1 MQKISREEVKRQQ
14 EQNRLAAENAKLR
27 ADLDYIQ
34 IMTGV
39 EIPTDEEGGGAV
51 NERMV

>member
-1 MQKISREEVKRQQ
+1 MKRISKEEIER
-14 EQNRLAAENAKLR
+14 ENALNLLRSQNAQLR

-39 EIPTDEEGGGAV
+39 EIPKEEDTHEELV
-51 NERMV
+51 

>member
-1 MQKISREEVKRQQ
+1 MKITSPEEIKREIELNLLRS
-14 EQNRLAAENAKLR
+14 QNAQLR

-39 EIPTDEEGGGAV
+39 EIPKEEDTHEELV
-51 NERMV
+51 

>member
-1 MQKISREEVKRQQ
+1 MQKIDKETVREMQ
-14 EQNRLAAENAKLR
+14 ERARLAAENAKLR

-39 EIPTDEEGGGAV
+39 EIPTDEEV
-51 NERMV
+51 QNDLVSEN

>member
-1 MQKISREEVKRQQ
+1 MKITESEEIKREMELNLLRS
-14 EQNRLAAENAKLR
+14 QNAQLR

-39 EIPTDEEGGGAV
+39 EIPKEES
-51 NERMV
+51 NEQQMV

>member
-1 MQKISREEVKRQQ
+1 MQKIDKNEIKREMELNLLRS
-14 EQNRLAAENAKLR
+14 QNAQLR

-39 EIPTDEEGGGAV
+39 EIPKEEDTHEELV
-51 NERMV
+51 

>member
-1 MQKISREEVKRQQ
+1 MQKIDKNEIKREMELNLLRSQ
-14 EQNRLAAENAKLR
+14 NAKLR

-39 EIPTDEEGGGAV
+39 EIPTTEEVTHA
-51 NERMV
+51 E

>member
-1 MQKISREEVKRQQ
+1 MKITDSNEIKREMEFNLLRS
-14 EQNRLAAENAKLR
+14 QNAQLR

-39 EIPTDEEGGGAV
+39 EIPTDEEVSHA
-51 NERMV
+51 E

>member
-1 MQKISREEVKRQQ
+1 MKITDSNEIKREMELNLLRS
-14 EQNRLAAENAKLR
+14 QNAQLR

-39 EIPTDEEGGGAV
+39 EIPADEEV
-51 NERMV
+51 NHAE

>member
-1 MQKISREEVKRQQ
+1 MKITDSNEIKREMELNLLRS
-14 EQNRLAAENAKLR
+14 QNAQLR

-39 EIPTDEEGGGAV
+39 EIPTDEEVSHA
-51 NERMV
+51 E

>member
-1 MQKISREEVKRQQ
+1 MKITSSEEIKREMELNLLRS
-14 EQNRLAAENAKLR
+14 QNAQLR

-39 EIPTDEEGGGAV
+39 EIPTTEEV
-51 NERMV
+51 SHEE

>member
-1 MQKISREEVKRQQ
+1 MKITSPEEIKREMELNLLRS
-14 EQNRLAAENAKLR
+14 QNAQLR

-39 EIPTDEEGGGAV
+39 EIPTTEEV
-51 NERMV
+51 SHEE

>member
-1 MQKISREEVKRQQ
+1 MQKIDKKEVERIRK
-14 EQNRLAAENAKLR
+14 LDSLTAENAQLR

-39 EIPTDEEGGGAV
+39 EIPADEEV
-51 NERMV
+51 NHAE

>member
-1 MQKISREEVKRQQ
+1 MKITDSNEIKREMELNLLRS
-14 EQNRLAAENAKLR
+14 QNAQLR

-39 EIPTDEEGGGAV
+39 EIPTTEEEVTHA
-51 NERMV
+51 E

>member
-1 MQKISREEVKRQQ
+1 MQKISKTEIER
-14 EQNRLAAENAKLR
+14 ENALNLLRSQNAQLR

-39 EIPTDEEGGGAV
+39 EIPTEEV
-51 NERMV
+51 HNEELA

>member
-1 MQKISREEVKRQQ
+1 MKITDSNEIKREMELNLLRS
-14 EQNRLAAENAKLR
+14 QNAQLR

-39 EIPTDEEGGGAV
+39 EIPTDEEVTHA
-51 NERMV
+51 E

>member
-1 MQKISREEVKRQQ
+1 MKITDSNEIKREMELNLLRS
-14 EQNRLAAENAKLR
+14 QNAQLR

-39 EIPTDEEGGGAV
+39 EIPTSDEEVTHA
-51 NERMV
+51 E

>member
-1 MQKISREEVKRQQ
+1 MKITSSEEIKREMELNLLRS
-14 EQNRLAAENAKLR
+14 QNAQLR

-39 EIPTDEEGGGAV
+39 EIPTTEEVTHA
-51 NERMV
+51 E

>member
-1 MQKISREEVKRQQ
+1 MQKIDKNEIKRVM
-14 EQNRLAAENAKLR
+14 ELNLLRSQNAQLR

-39 EIPTDEEGGGAV
+39 EIPTDEEV
-51 NERMV
+51 NHAE

>member
-1 MQKISREEVKRQQ
+1 MQKIDKNKIKSEMELNLLRS
-14 EQNRLAAENAKLR
+14 QNAQLR

-39 EIPTDEEGGGAV
+39 EIPTTEEV
-51 NERMV
+51 NHAE